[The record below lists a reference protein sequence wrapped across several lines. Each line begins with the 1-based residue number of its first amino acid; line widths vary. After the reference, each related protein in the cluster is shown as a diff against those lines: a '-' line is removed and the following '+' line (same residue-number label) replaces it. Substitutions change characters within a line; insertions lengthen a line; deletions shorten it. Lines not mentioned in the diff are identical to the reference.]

1 MSVALCSY
9 SKTFPDIVKD
19 NFDFLNIDCEG
30 NDFKILKTID
40 LKKYT
45 PKIINIEVSL
55 NNKKDIYDYMRLN
68 GYKILDVKS
77 LSHIFKKDNS
87 KKVI

>member
-1 MSVALCSY
+1 MNIKTTIF
-9 SKTFPDIVKD
+9 SKLIKD

-45 PKIINIEVSL
+45 PKMINIEVSL
-55 NNKKDIYDYMRLN
+55 DNKKNIYDYMYVN

-77 LSHIFKKDNS
+77 LSHIFIKNE
-87 KKVI
+87 